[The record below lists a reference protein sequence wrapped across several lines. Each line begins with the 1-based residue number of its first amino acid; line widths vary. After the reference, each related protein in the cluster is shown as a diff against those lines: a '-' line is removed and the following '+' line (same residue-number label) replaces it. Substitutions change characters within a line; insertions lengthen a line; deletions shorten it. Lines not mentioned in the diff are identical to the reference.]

1 MKKKKTNEHG
11 NKKTEWSIEKNKNQW
26 RKLNI
31 KKKWQLNRKRQNP
44 KKKKKK
50 PNREIKQN
58 PVC

>member
-1 MKKKKTNEHG
+1 MKKKN
-11 NKKTEWSIEKNKNQW
+11 EWSTEKKKNQW

-31 KKKWQLNRKRQNP
+31 KKKWQLNRERQNP
-44 KKKKKK
+44 KKKKKT